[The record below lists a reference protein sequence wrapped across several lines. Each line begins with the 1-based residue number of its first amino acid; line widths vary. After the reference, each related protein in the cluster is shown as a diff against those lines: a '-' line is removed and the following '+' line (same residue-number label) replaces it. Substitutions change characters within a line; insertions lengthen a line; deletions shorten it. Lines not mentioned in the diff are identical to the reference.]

1 MWQEVCL
8 FSTASTPVPR
18 STLGPVQRAPT
29 LISLALNGSRC
40 EPEHSGAHIRH
51 TWSHTSSPPYT
62 LVLWCLIKGSS
73 NLTFDLNSSFPV
85 ALRPNGSYGLL
96 IHAVSRSCTTTHHSR
111 QDSSGRVVSL
121 SHRPLPDNTQ
131 HSQRTDIHAPG
142 GIRTH
147 DHRRLAAVDLR
158 LPLKSVNI
166 NSLLHSVSIYR
177 HPLYSATNCG

>member
-1 MWQEVCL
+1 VWQEVCL

-85 ALRPNGSYGLL
+85 ALRPNAVHDLL
-96 IHAVSRSCTTTHHSR
+96 IHEVSRSHTTTHHSR
-111 QDSSGRVVSL
+111 QDSSGRVINS
-121 SHRPLPDNTQ
+121 SQRPLPEDTQ
-131 HSQRTDIHAPG
+131 HSHGTDIHAAG

-147 DHRRLAAVDLR
+147 NLSRRAVADLR
-158 LPLKSVNI
+158 RRPHGHWDRLTAV
-166 NSLLHSVSIYR
+166 SLRYTGCPR
-177 HPLYSATNCG
+177 RN